1 MDWLLG
7 GHGRHTLREGRHGP
21 DDIILYRTEKR
32 KGDEWWAKVS
42 HTFSY
47 TARDDEVIT
56 EVLAEDQWDDDTGGN
71 PELISGG
78 VGCREVT
85 VKVTSRVNRGFKFH
99 FYVYGYKVFASIL
112 KSITISIHQQAI
124 SRMIYRLILITA
136 SIVVLLHLIAVF
148 VLL

>member
-7 GHGRHTLREGRHGP
+7 GHGTHTLREGRHGP
-21 DDIILYRTEKR
+21 NDEILYQTEKR
-32 KGDEWWAKVS
+32 KGDEFLSRVS

-47 TARDDEVIT
+47 TAKDDEVIT

-78 VGCREVT
+78 IGCKEVK
-85 VKVTSRVNRGFKFH
+85 VKVTSRKNRGFNFK

-112 KSITISIHQQAI
+112 KRININLPASYQHVV
-124 SRMIYRLILITA
+124 IL
-136 SIVVLLHLIAVF
+136 L
-148 VLL
+148 